1 MIKYN
6 NKKTRFCYNFRNWEN
21 KIKKEI
27 NRGWI
32 KNEDNL
38 KQKKRKKLNKS
49 VDDIIYYMLQLVYRK
64 EVMY

>member
-6 NKKTRFCYNFRNWEN
+6 NKKTRFCYNFKNWEN

-27 NRGWI
+27 NRGLI

-38 KQKKRKKLNKS
+38 KQKKRKKLNKK
-49 VDDIIYYMLQLVYRK
+49 VLTI
-64 EVMY
+64 